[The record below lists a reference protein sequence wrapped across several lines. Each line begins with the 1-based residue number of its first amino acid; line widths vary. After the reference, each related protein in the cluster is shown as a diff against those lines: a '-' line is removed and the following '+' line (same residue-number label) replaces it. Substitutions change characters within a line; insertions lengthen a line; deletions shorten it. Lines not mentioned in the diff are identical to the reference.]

1 MNKSALMERAIHL
14 ALKGS
19 FTTKENPNVGC
30 LIYKNGMIISEGWH
44 VSPGSNH
51 AEVNAILN
59 AESKYRES
67 TKQVLEGSS
76 LFVTLEPCS
85 TEKKTPPCTNLIQK
99 YPFKEIIYMQSDPS
113 QNGSD
118 ILKEKGF
125 GVEKLNLKHSVLNNG
140 FFKHLAEGN
149 PFVRAKIAC
158 SMDGKIAF
166 KKNNEQWITT
176 QESRKDGYFYR
187 AISGAIIT
195 GSGTIDVDD
204 PLLNVRLEEA
214 LKNEN
219 FKQPLKALLSSKSQI
234 DNNKKFFQDN
244 SKKII
249 FTTNKNVRMHA
260 TETQNVEIVEVE
272 SDANQISI
280 LSVLSF
286 LGSINIKDVL
296 LEAGPRLISSFINL
310 NLIDEYIF
318 YIAPKVLGNKAN
330 SFYTNK
336 NLEGILNSPDLEII
350 EEKSIGKDLKLV
362 LRKKNVS

>member
-1 MNKSALMERAIHL
+1 MNKSALMERAVHL

-19 FTTKENPNVGC
+19 FTTRENPNVGC
-30 LIYKNGMIISEGWH
+30 LIYKDGMILSEGWH
-44 VSPGSNH
+44 VTPGSNH

-59 AESKYRES
+59 AESKFKDS
-67 TKQVLEGSS
+67 TKDVLDGSS

-85 TEKKTPPCTNLIQK
+85 TEKRTPPCTDLIQK
-99 YPFKEIIYMQSDPS
+99 YSFKEIIYMQSDPS
-113 QNGSD
+113 QKGSD

-125 GVEKLNLKHSVLNNG
+125 GIEKLSLNNSVLNNG
-140 FFKHLAEGN
+140 FFKHLAERK
-149 PFVRAKIAC
+149 PYVRAKIAC

-166 KKNNEQWITT
+166 KNNNEQWITT
-176 QESRKDGYFYR
+176 QASRKDGYFYR

-195 GSGTIDVDD
+195 GSGTLEKDD

-214 LKNEN
+214 VNDQD
-219 FKQPLKALLSSKSQI
+219 FKQPLKALFSTKSYI
-234 DNNKKFFQDN
+234 DSNKKFFQDN
-244 SKKII
+244 SRKII
-249 FTTNKNVRMHA
+249 FTNNENLEIQIN
-260 TETQNVEIVEVE
+260 ETSNTEIVKIE

-280 LSVLSF
+280 PSVLNY

-296 LEAGPRLISSFINL
+296 LEAGPRLISSFIDL

-336 NLEGILNSPDLEII
+336 NLEGILNSPDLKIV
-350 EEKSIGKDLKLV
+350 EEKSIGRDLKLV
-362 LRKKNVS
+362 LKKKNAS